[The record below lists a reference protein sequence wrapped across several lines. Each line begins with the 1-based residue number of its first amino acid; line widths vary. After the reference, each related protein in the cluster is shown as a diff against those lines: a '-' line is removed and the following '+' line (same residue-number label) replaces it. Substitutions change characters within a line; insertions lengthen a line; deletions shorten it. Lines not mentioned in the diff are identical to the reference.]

1 MKNLTKLFV
10 AVAVLFTSFAC
21 TTDATQDLSVGA
33 SNGVGQTEF
42 VLSLEESRTQLGE
55 KAGDLYPLYWS
66 NGDKISVNGAESNE
80 ISVNGQSSVAT
91 FSVSGTLTTPYCIAY
106 PAAPAGEVVFA
117 DQQVYT
123 GGTIAN
129 GASTMY
135 GYSESGEGAT
145 LKHLTGIL
153 KIGVTGNKT
162 LSYAQISTV
171 DRKPIAGTFA
181 LNFANGEVSPTSTSK
196 ELIGYSFG
204 EGVALSSEPT
214 YLHVAVPAG
223 VYEELYVTLYDNE
236 GGVMYATIKAG
247 DSKPLAA
254 GMVREFSNTLVYAP
268 NALVFVIRDKA
279 SLKAFAEEA
288 ATLEKDAL
296 FVADVDMTGEEW
308 TPIEGYAK
316 SVLGNGYSIKGLTA
330 PLFGTTSASIKG
342 LHLTDVA
349 IVTNNDPVSAA
360 LARTVTA
367 TDAVRPEIS
376 HCSVS
381 GTLVV
386 ENPTFSA
393 TAATSG
399 SELTYAGLV
408 ARSIGAKI
416 DNCVNNV
423 SLTINNLT
431 KPADETVIYGFYAGI
446 TAYSI
451 EFTRS
456 DASVVYSDV
465 TNCTNNGAILLQ
477 DKSVPDATTT
487 RTAYIGGIVCRSGD
501 ANAGVFSGNT
511 NNGPITVTSLC
522 YNSGG
527 RAMIGGVLARGR
539 HFSEFT
545 NNVNSAK
552 GKITL
557 GPVTNV
563 YVGGVIGYSNN
574 VATEF
579 LANLWAA
586 SNCHNHADI
595 TLESDNYASIHVGG
609 VAGFVQYWDFT
620 NCDNT
625 GNISVKTTAAT
636 TKTDF
641 NVGGWAGQ
649 YTGDSADARQPR
661 PYYLTNSGTVTVDL
675 HDATM
680 SSTLRVAG
688 LIAYSH
694 ASVRNSTTYK
704 SAKVTLKGKIHQ
716 TVKAAVFNDNTS
728 ETQVTI
734 GGFGGYFASTGSYD
748 CTAENDLEVNTTWTG
763 TNASFVQIGGLVG
776 RTHNKLWTS
785 IHTGNVTV
793 NGDFSTIITNIGGCA
808 GMTYWNNKD
817 FVNEGNVTITG
828 SYELLRVGGTV
839 GAANHGVESHINKGN
854 VTINATYNGASY
866 IGGCVGYSIYDD
878 MKDKPCINSD
888 NYGKISVTGTQATT
902 SDVAVGGVACYVTTS
917 TGANTNLHNHEGA
930 DIYVNMTSS
939 NGKIHIG
946 GVMFK
951 SKALLT
957 NSSNSG
963 NITIEGKVGNTL
975 YIGGVLTAQ
984 NGQNRTDLTNNGK
997 ITLGCSAK
1005 GSCFVGGICY
1015 DGQYNKVW
1023 DNCHN
1028 HGDIEFTKAFT
1039 NTVNVRVG
1047 GILGKFETADQ
1058 YNIFKGCSNSGNISF
1073 HGHSDSYVYLGG
1085 LVGHLQSSAI
1095 VIIQDGYTNSGN
1107 ITYTGDVAGA
1117 DNVMLG
1123 GLIGRANATS
1133 KFIRTTSTTTGE
1145 GEDAV
1150 TTTTSTTW
1158 TGNIVNTGKITL
1170 TGLSE
1175 GGFLHAGGFFGSIE
1189 NTNTPFHETAKY
1201 YQLGDL
1207 EYAGT
1212 PGVKEGVA
1220 GTGRVGGVI
1229 ASSLAPVS
1237 NVECYCTINAPTATY
1252 LGMIM
1257 GVSRTP
1263 GSVVATNC
1271 KVGGTVLGEYN
1282 EEDETFKTTVID
1294 ESNFHNYIF
1303 SSGEATDWTGTDNYD
1318 GCSALTA
1325 KPVVE

>member
-1 MKNLTKLFV
+1 MKNLTKIFFAMVALV
-10 AVAVLFTSFAC
+10 AVSC
-21 TTDATQDLSVGA
+21 TTDTTEDLGVQLGGGA
-33 SNGVGQTEF
+33 EQTEF
-42 VLSLEESRTQLGE
+42 VLSLEASRTQLGE

-66 NGDKISVNGAESNE
+66 EGDKISVNGIESGE
-80 ISVNGQSSVAT
+80 AAISANGAVAT
-91 FSVSGTLTTPYCIAY
+91 FAVGSVVNSPYCIAY
-106 PAAPAGEVVFA
+106 PAAAEGQVVFA
-117 DQQVYT
+117 DQQLHT
-123 GGTIAN
+123 ESTIAN

-135 GYSESGEGAT
+135 GYSENGGGVAM
-145 LKHLTGIL
+145 KHLTGIL
-153 KIGVTGNKT
+153 KFGVTGDKT
-162 LSYAQISTV
+162 LTYAQISTV
-171 DRKPIAGTFA
+171 DRAPIAGAFEF
-181 LNFANGEVSPTSTSK
+181 NFANGELAATSSSK

-204 EGVALSSEPT
+204 EGVALSSKPT
-214 YLHVAVPAG
+214 FLHVAVPAG

-236 GGVMYATIKAG
+236 GGVMYAIVKAG

-254 GMVREFSNTLVYAP
+254 GMVREFSNTLIYAP
-268 NALVFVIRDKA
+268 NASVFVIRDKE
-279 SLKAFAEEA
+279 SLKAFAAEA
-288 ATLEKDAL
+288 ATLEKNAL
-296 FVADVDMTGEEW
+296 FVADVDMTGEAW
-308 TPIEGYAK
+308 TPIEGYAQ

-349 IVTNNDPVSAA
+349 IVTNNDPLSAA

-367 TDAVRPEIS
+367 TDAIRPEIS

-381 GTLVV
+381 GTMVV

-423 SLTINNLT
+423 SITINNLT
-431 KPADETVIYGFYAGI
+431 KPADTTAIYGFYAGI
-446 TAYSI
+446 TAFSI

-456 DASVVYSDV
+456 DASVVYSDI

-511 NNGPITVTSLC
+511 NNGPITVTSLT

-539 HFSEFT
+539 HFSEFK

-563 YVGGVIGYSNN
+563 YVGGIIGYNNN

-586 SNCHNHADI
+586 SNCHNYADI
-595 TLESDNYASIHVGG
+595 SLEAEAYNSIHVGG
-609 VAGFVQYWDFT
+609 VAGVVQYWDFT

-661 PYYLTNSGTVTVDL
+661 PYYLTSSGTVTVDL

-694 ASVRNSTTYK
+694 AAVRNSTTYK

-716 TVKAAVFNDNTS
+716 TVKAATFTDDSS

-748 CTAENDLEVNTTWTG
+748 CLAENDLEVDATWTG
-763 TNASFVQIGGLVG
+763 TNASYVQIGGMVG
-776 RTHNKLWTS
+776 RTHNKLYTS
-785 IHTGNVTV
+785 LHKGNVTV
-793 NGDFSTIITNIGGCA
+793 NGNFSTVVTHIGGCA

-817 FVNEGNVTITG
+817 LVNEGNVTVTGAYGVLNVGGVTG
-828 SYELLRVGGTV
+828 S
-839 GAANHGVESHINKGN
+839 ANHGADLLVNKGN
-854 VTINATYNGASY
+854 VTVDATYNALAC
-866 IGGCVGYSIYDD
+866 IAGCVAYSVYDD
-878 MKDKPCINSD
+878 KKDKACTNCD
-888 NYGKISVTGTQATT
+888 NYGKITVTGNHAATT
-902 SDVAVGGVACYVTTS
+902 DVNVAGVAGWITTAS
-917 TGANTNLHNHEGA
+917 NDNVNLHNHEGA
-930 DIYVNMTSS
+930 DIYVNLASS
-939 NGKIHIG
+939 NGKINVG
-946 GVMFK
+946 GVIYK
-951 SKALLT
+951 SKAVLENAT
-957 NSSNSG
+957 NRG
-963 NITIEGKVGNTL
+963 NITVEGKAGNTV
-975 YIGGVLTAQ
+975 YVGGVITTQ
-984 NGQNRTDLTNNGK
+984 NGYNRTDLVNYGK
-997 ITLGCSAK
+997 ITLGANIK

-1015 DGQYNKVW
+1015 DGQYSKVW
-1023 DNCHN
+1023 RRCHN
-1028 HGDIEFTKAFT
+1028 HGDIEFTKSFT
-1039 NTVNVRVG
+1039 NTGNVRSG
-1047 GILGKFETADQ
+1047 GILGKHEIETHHA
-1058 YNIFKGCSNSGNISF
+1058 ILEECSNSGNISF
-1073 HGHSDSYVYLGG
+1073 LGHSESYVRLGG
-1085 LVGHLQSSAI
+1085 LAGCHRGGAI
-1095 VIIQDGYTNSGN
+1095 IVVRNGFTNSGN
-1107 ITYTGDVAGA
+1107 ITYAGDVAGA
-1117 DNVMLG
+1117 DNVHIG
-1123 GLIGRANATS
+1123 GIIGCPGGS
-1133 KFIRTTSTTTGE
+1133 YKYYISSTSTNENGE
-1145 GEDAV
+1145 SV
-1150 TTTTSTTW
+1150 TTDEGW
-1158 TGNIVNTGKITL
+1158 TGNIVNTGTITL
-1170 TGLSE
+1170 TGKSE
-1175 GGFLHAGGFFGSIE
+1175 GGKLRAGGLFGLFE
-1189 NTNTPFHETAKY
+1189 YNETPFFHGAKF
-1201 YQLGDL
+1201 YQLGDIV
-1207 EYAGT
+1207 YTGD
-1212 PGVKEGVA
+1212 PGVKNGVPGEGF
-1220 GTGRVGGVI
+1220 VGGVV
-1229 ASSLAPVS
+1229 AYTVAPVS
-1237 NVECYCTINAPTATY
+1237 NVECYCTINAPTATH

-1257 GVSRTP
+1257 ATPRTP
-1263 GSVVATNC
+1263 GSIIATNC
-1271 KVGGTVLGEYN
+1271 KLGGTILGEYN
-1282 EEDETFKTTVID
+1282 IEDEEYKTTVLD
-1294 ESNFHNYIF
+1294 ASNFHNYIF

-1318 GCSALTA
+1318 GCSVLTA

>member
-1 MKNLTKLFV
+1 MKNLTRILL
-10 AVAVLFTSFAC
+10 AIAVLFSGFAC
-21 TTDATQDLSVGA
+21 TTDVTEDLSVQV
-33 SNGVGQTEF
+33 NGENKTTIT
-42 VLSLEESRTQLGE
+42 LSLEESRTQLGE
-55 KAGDLYPLYWS
+55 KAGELYPLYWS
-66 NGDKISVNGAESNE
+66 TGDKISVNGVESGE
-80 ISVNGQSSVAT
+80 AAISANGAVAT
-91 FSVSGTLTTPYCIAY
+91 FAVSGTLSTPYCIAY
-106 PAAPAGEVVFA
+106 PAAAEGKVVFA
-117 DQQVYT
+117 DQQLHT
-123 GGTIAN
+123 ESTIAN

-135 GYSESGEGAT
+135 GYSENGGGVAM
-145 LKHLTGIL
+145 KHLTGIL
-153 KIGVTGNKT
+153 KFGVTGDKT
-162 LSYAQISTV
+162 LTYAQISTV
-171 DRKPIAGTFA
+171 DRAPIAGAFE
-181 LNFANGEVSPTSTSK
+181 LNFANGELAATSSSK

-214 YLHVAVPAG
+214 FLHIAVPAG

-236 GGVMYATIKAG
+236 GGVMYAIVKAG

-254 GMVREFSNTLVYAP
+254 GMVREFSNTLIYAP
-268 NALVFVIRDKA
+268 NASVFVIRDKE
-279 SLKAFAEEA
+279 SLKAFAAEA
-288 ATLEKDAL
+288 ATLEKNAL
-296 FVADVDMTGEEW
+296 FVADVDMTGEAW
-308 TPIEGYAK
+308 TPIEGYAQ

-367 TDAVRPEIS
+367 TDNKAPEIS

-381 GTLVV
+381 GTLTV
-386 ENPTFSA
+386 ENPTLAAVSNSA
-393 TAATSG
+393 G
-399 SELTYAGLV
+399 SNLVYAGLV

-416 DNCVNNV
+416 DNCVNNISITV
-423 SLTINNLT
+423 NTLTQPEDT
-431 KPADETVIYGFYAGI
+431 SSIYAFYAGI
-446 TAYSI
+446 AAYSI
-451 EFTRS
+451 EFKRS
-456 DASVVYSDV
+456 DASLVYGDV
-465 TNCTNNGAILLQ
+465 TNCINNGAILLQ
-477 DKSVPDATTT
+477 DKSAPNGGTT

-501 ANAGVFSGNT
+501 ANAAVFSGNT
-511 NNGPITVTSLC
+511 NNGPITVTSLT

-586 SNCHNHADI
+586 SNCHNYADI
-595 TLESDNYASIHVGG
+595 TLEADNYNSIHVGG
-609 VAGFVQYWDFT
+609 VAGVVQYWDFT

-694 ASVRNSTTYK
+694 AAVRNSTTYK

-716 TVKAAVFNDNTS
+716 TVKAAVFNDDSS

-734 GGFGGYFASTGSYD
+734 GGFGGYFASTASYD

-776 RTHNKLWTS
+776 RTHNKLYTS
-785 IHTGNVTV
+785 THTGNVTV

-808 GMTYWNNKD
+808 GMTYWNNRD
-817 FVNEGNVTITG
+817 LVNEGNVTITG
-828 SYELLRVGGTV
+828 SYGLLRVGGTV
-839 GAANHGVESHINKGN
+839 GAANHGVDSHINKGN

-866 IGGCVGYSIYDD
+866 IGGCVGYSIYDEK
-878 MKDKPCINSD
+878 KDKPCINSD
-888 NYGKISVTGTQATT
+888 NYGKISVTGTHATT
-902 SDVAVGGVACYVTTS
+902 SDVAVTGVACYVTTS
-917 TGANTNLHNHEGA
+917 TGTNTNLHNHEGA
-930 DIYVNMTSS
+930 DIYVNMASS

-1015 DGQYNKVW
+1015 DGQYSKVW
-1023 DNCHN
+1023 KNCHN
-1028 HGDIEFTKAFT
+1028 HGDIEFTKSFT
-1039 NTVNVRVG
+1039 NTGNVRAG
-1047 GILGKFETADQ
+1047 GLLGKCETEGHHA
-1058 YNIFKGCSNSGNISF
+1058 ILEECSNSGNISF
-1073 HGHSDSYVYLGG
+1073 LGHSESYVRLGG
-1085 LVGHLQSSAI
+1085 MVGCHRGGAI
-1095 VIIQDGYTNSGN
+1095 IVVRNGFTNSGN
-1107 ITYTGDVAGA
+1107 ITYAGDVAGA
-1117 DNVMLG
+1117 DNVHIG
-1123 GLIGRANATS
+1123 GIIGCPGGS
-1133 KFIRTTSTTTGE
+1133 YKYYISSTSTNDNGE
-1145 GEDAV
+1145 SV
-1150 TTTTSTTW
+1150 TTDEGW
-1158 TGNIVNTGKITL
+1158 TGNIVNTGTITL
-1170 TGLSE
+1170 SGKSE
-1175 GGFLHAGGFFGSIE
+1175 GGKLRAGGLFGLFE
-1189 NTNTPFHETAKY
+1189 YNETPFFHGAKF
-1201 YQLGDL
+1201 YQLGDIV
-1207 EYAGT
+1207 YTGD
-1212 PGVKEGVA
+1212 PGVKSGVPGEGF
-1220 GTGRVGGVI
+1220 VGGVV
-1229 ASSLAPVS
+1229 AYSVAPVS
-1237 NVECYCTINAPTATY
+1237 NVECYCTINAPTATH

-1257 GVSRTP
+1257 ATPRTP
-1263 GSVVATNC
+1263 GSIIATNC
-1271 KVGGTVLGEYN
+1271 KLGGTIMGEYN
-1282 EEDETFKTTVID
+1282 IEDEEYKTTVLD
-1294 ESNFHNYIF
+1294 ASNFHHYIF
-1303 SSGEATDWTGTDNYD
+1303 SSGESTDWTGTDNYD
-1318 GCSALTA
+1318 GCSVLTA

>member
-1 MKNLTKLFV
+1 MKNLMKIFVTVAAMV
-10 AVAVLFTSFAC
+10 AVSC
-21 TTDATQDLSVGA
+21 TTDVTEDL
-33 SNGVGQTEF
+33 GVQLNNDAGQTEF
-42 VLSLEESRTQLGE
+42 ILSLEESRTQLGE

-66 NGDKISVNGAESNE
+66 NGDKISVNGVESNE
-80 ISVNGQSSVAT
+80 VAINGQSSVAT
-91 FSVSGTLTTPYCIAY
+91 FTVSGTLKTPYCIAY
-106 PAAPAGEVVFA
+106 PVANAGEVVFA
-117 DQQVYT
+117 DQQLYT
-123 GGTIAN
+123 EGTIAN

-135 GYSESGEGAT
+135 GYSENGGGVAM
-145 LKHLTGIL
+145 KHLSGIL
-153 KIGVTGNKT
+153 KIGVTGGKT

-171 DRKPIAGTFA
+171 DRAPIAGAFA
-181 LNFANGEVSPTSTSK
+181 LDFENGELTATSASK
-196 ELIGYSFG
+196 EIIGYSFG
-204 EGVALSSEPT
+204 DGATLSSEPT
-214 YLHVAVPAG
+214 YIHVAVPAG
-223 VYEELYVTLYDNE
+223 VYEELYVTLYDTE
-236 GGVMYATIKAG
+236 GGVMYATVKAG

-254 GMVREFSNTLVYAP
+254 GMVREFSNTLVYAS
-268 NALVFVIRDKA
+268 NASVFVIRDKE

-296 FVADVDMTGEEW
+296 FVADVDMTGETW
-308 TPIEGYAK
+308 TPIEGYTK

-349 IVTNNDPVSAA
+349 IVTNDDPLSAA

-367 TDAVRPEIS
+367 TDAIRPEIS

-386 ENPTFSA
+386 ENPAFSA

-431 KPADETVIYGFYAGI
+431 KPADATAIYGFYAGI
-446 TAYSI
+446 TAFSI

-487 RTAYIGGIVCRSGD
+487 RTAYIGGVVCRSGD
-501 ANAGVFSGNT
+501 ANAAVFSGNT
-511 NNGPITVTSLC
+511 NNGPISVTSLT

-563 YVGGVIGYSNN
+563 YVGGVIGYNNN
-574 VATEF
+574 VAGEF
-579 LANLWAA
+579 LANLWAG

-595 TLESDNYASIHVGG
+595 TLESEAYNSIHVGG

-675 HDATM
+675 YDATM
-680 SSTLRVAG
+680 NSTLRVAG

-704 SAKVTLKGKIHQ
+704 SAKVTLKGKINQ
-716 TVKAAVFNDNTS
+716 TVKAAVFNDDTS

-828 SYELLRVGGTV
+828 SYGLLRVGGTV

-854 VTINATYNGASY
+854 VTIDATYNGASY
-866 IGGCVGYSIYDD
+866 IGGCVGYSIYDEK
-878 MKDKPCINSD
+878 KDKPCLNCD

-917 TGANTNLHNHEGA
+917 TGTNTNLHNHEGA
-930 DIYVNMTSS
+930 DIYVNMASS

-1015 DGQYNKVW
+1015 DGQYSKVW

-1028 HGDIEFTKAFT
+1028 HGDIEFTKSFT
-1039 NTVNVRVG
+1039 NTGNVRTG

-1085 LVGHLQSSAI
+1085 LIGHLQSSAI

-1123 GLIGRANATS
+1123 GLIGRANSTCS
-1133 KFIRTTSTTTGE
+1133 FIRTTSTTTGE
-1145 GEDAV
+1145 GDEAV

-1158 TGNIVNTGKITL
+1158 TGNIVNRGKITL

-1175 GGFLHAGGFFGSIE
+1175 GGFLHAGGFFGGIE
-1189 NTNTPFHETAKY
+1189 NTNTPFHESAKY

-1212 PGVKEGVA
+1212 PGIKEGVA
-1220 GTGRVGGVI
+1220 GTSRVGGVI
-1229 ASSLAPVS
+1229 ASSLAPIS
-1237 NVECYCTINAPTATY
+1237 NVECYCTISALTANHV
-1252 LGMIM
+1252 GMIV
-1257 GVSRTP
+1257 GTP
-1263 GSVVATNC
+1263 REGAVVATNC
-1271 KVGGTVLGEYN
+1271 KVGGTILGEYN
-1282 EEDETFKTTVID
+1282 IEDEEYKTTTLD
-1294 ESNFHNYIF
+1294 ASNYYNHIYSTPIEQ
-1303 SSGEATDWTGTDNYD
+1303 SVAEAD
-1318 GCSALTA
+1318 GCSALTT

>member
-1 MKNLTKLFV
+1 MKNLTKIFVSAALLF
-10 AVAVLFTSFAC
+10 AGFAC
-21 TTDATQDLSVGA
+21 TTDATEDLGVQLGNGA
-33 SNGVGQTEF
+33 GQTEF

-55 KAGDLYPLYWS
+55 KAGELYPLYWS
-66 NGDKISVNGAESNE
+66 NGDKISVNGVASNE
-80 ISVNGQSSVAT
+80 IAINGQSAVAT
-91 FSVSGTLTTPYCIAY
+91 FTVSGTLATPYCIAY
-106 PAAPAGEVVFA
+106 PAANAGEVVFA
-117 DQQVYT
+117 DQQLYT
-123 GGTIAN
+123 EGTIAN

-135 GYSESGEGAT
+135 AYNENGGGVAM
-145 LKHLTGIL
+145 KHLTGIL

-171 DRKPIAGTFA
+171 DRKPIAGAFA
-181 LNFANGEVSPTSTSK
+181 LNFENGELAATSASK

-204 EGVALSSEPT
+204 DGVALSSEPT
-214 YLHVAVPAG
+214 YIHVAVPAG

-247 DSKPLAA
+247 DNKPLAA
-254 GMVREFSNTLVYAP
+254 GMVREFSNTLVYAS
-268 NALVFVIRDKA
+268 NASVFVIRDKE

-296 FVADVDMTGEEW
+296 FVADVDMTGETW

-316 SVLGNGYSIKGLTA
+316 SILGNGYSIKGLTA

-349 IVTNNDPVSAA
+349 IVTNDDPLSAA

-423 SLTINNLT
+423 SITINNLT

-446 TAYSI
+446 TAFSI

-487 RTAYIGGIVCRSGD
+487 RTAYIGGVVCRSGD
-501 ANAGVFSGNT
+501 ANAGAFSGNT
-511 NNGPITVTSLC
+511 NNGPITVTSLT

-545 NNVNSAK
+545 NNVNCAK

-563 YVGGVIGYSNN
+563 YVGGVIGYNNN
-574 VATEF
+574 VAGEF
-579 LANLWAA
+579 LANLWAG
-586 SNCHNHADI
+586 SNCHNYADI
-595 TLESDNYASIHVGG
+595 TLEAETYNSIHVGG
-609 VAGFVQYWDFT
+609 VAGVVQYWDFT

-694 ASVRNSTTYK
+694 AAVRNSTTYK
-704 SAKVTLKGKIHQ
+704 SAKVTLKGKINQ
-716 TVKAAVFNDNTS
+716 TVKAAVFNDDTS

-734 GGFGGYFASTGSYD
+734 GGFGGYFASTASYD

-776 RTHNKLWTS
+776 RTHNKLYTS
-785 IHTGNVTV
+785 THTGNVTV

-808 GMTYWNNKD
+808 GMTYWNNRD
-817 FVNEGNVTITG
+817 LVNEGNVTITG
-828 SYELLRVGGTV
+828 SYGLLRVGGTV

-854 VTINATYNGASY
+854 VTIDATYNGASY
-866 IGGCVGYSIYDD
+866 IGGCVGYSIYDEK
-878 MKDKPCINSD
+878 KDKPCINSD
-888 NYGKISVTGTQATT
+888 NYGKISVTGTHSTT
-902 SDVAVGGVACYVTTS
+902 SDVAVAGVACYVTTS
-917 TGANTNLHNHEGA
+917 TGTNTNLHNHEGA

-1015 DGQYNKVW
+1015 DGQYSKVW

-1028 HGDIEFTKAFT
+1028 HGDIEFTKSFT
-1039 NTVNVRVG
+1039 NTGNVRTG

-1085 LVGHLQSSAI
+1085 LIGHLQSSAI

-1133 KFIRTTSTTTGE
+1133 SFIRTTSTTTGE
-1145 GEDAV
+1145 GDEAV

-1189 NTNTPFHETAKY
+1189 NANTPFHETAKY

-1220 GTGRVGGVI
+1220 GTSRVGGVI
-1229 ASSLAPVS
+1229 ASSLAPIS
-1237 NVECYCTINAPTATY
+1237 NVECYCSISALTANHV
-1252 LGMIM
+1252 GMIV
-1257 GVSRTP
+1257 GTP
-1263 GSVVATNC
+1263 REGAVVATNC
-1271 KVGGTVLGEYN
+1271 KVGGTILGEYN
-1282 EEDETFKTTVID
+1282 IEDEEYKTTTLD
-1294 ESNFHNYIF
+1294 ASNYFNHIYSTPIEQ
-1303 SSGEATDWTGTDNYD
+1303 SVAEAD
-1318 GCSALTA
+1318 GCSALTT